1 MSEAEKLFDKKY
13 TCPVCDS
20 PVVGKTVKTGKAK
33 LLRTDMDLRNVFEG
47 VEPLKYEVVVCQKC
61 GYAALTRFFDTVTT
75 VQQKYIQE
83 KITPNFKPLNDEGEE
98 LTYEQALTRYNVA
111 YANAVVKMAKAS
123 EGAYI
128 CLKAGWLCRSY
139 KESLGAAEAKP
150 ELIAKVAA
158 METDYLKKAY
168 DHFTKAVQSENFPI
182 CGMDEN
188 TVDYLLAVLAMECGE
203 YSVSSR
209 MLSKL
214 LASPLCSN
222 RVKEKA
228 RDVKE
233 VLVARMKDR
242 GEEEEE

>member
-20 PVVGKTVKTGKAK
+20 VVIGKTVKSGRAK
-33 LLRTDMDLRNVFEG
+33 LLRTDMDLRNVFDG
-47 VEPLKYEVVVCQKC
+47 VEPLKYEVLLCQNC
-61 GYAALTRFFDTVTT
+61 GYAALTKFFESVTT
-75 VQQKYIQE
+75 VQQKYITE

-98 LTYEQALTRYNVA
+98 FTYEQALTRYNVA

-139 KESLGAAEAKP
+139 KESLEAEAEIRE
-150 ELIAKVAA
+150 ELLAKVSA
-158 METDYLKKAY
+158 MEVDYLKKAY
-168 DHFTKAVQSENFPI
+168 DHFTKAVQSEDFPI

-188 TVDYLLAVLAMECGE
+188 TVDYLLAVLAMECGD
-203 YSVSSR
+203 YSVSSKL
-209 MLSKL
+209 LSKL
-214 LASPLCSN
+214 ITSQFCSN
-222 RVKEKA
+222 RVKDKA

-233 VLVARMKDR
+233 ILVERMR
-242 GEEEEE
+242 EEGIKED

>member
-20 PVVGKTVKTGKAK
+20 QVIGKTVKTGKAK
-33 LLRTDMDLRNVFEG
+33 LLRTDMDLRNVFDG
-47 VEPLKYEVVVCQKC
+47 IEPLKYEVVVCQKC
-61 GYAALTRFFDTVTT
+61 GYAALTKFFDTLTM

-83 KITPNFKPLNDEGEE
+83 KITPNFKPLNDEGQE
-98 LTYEQALTRYNVA
+98 LTYEQALNRYNVA

-139 KESLGAAEAKP
+139 RESLEANGAKP
-150 ELIAKVAA
+150 ELIAKIGG
-158 METDYLKKAY
+158 MEIDNLKKAY
-168 DHFTKAVQSENFPI
+168 AHFTKAVESENFPI

-188 TVDYLLAVLAMECGE
+188 TVDYLMAVLAMECGE
-203 YSVSSR
+203 YSVSSKL
-209 MLSKL
+209 LSKL
-214 LASPLCSN
+214 LSSSFCSN

-233 VLVARMKDR
+233 VLVERMK
-242 GEEEEE
+242 EEEDNE